1 MMAKKA
7 QEKKFSGFGQ
17 LKGTPPLDA
26 VVEKNVLFPDHS
38 HIHWKWTLLK
48 TGNLSF

>member
-7 QEKKFSGFGQ
+7 QEKKLSDFGQ

-26 VVEKNVLFPDHS
+26 VVEEKKLFYLS
-38 HIHWKWTLLK
+38 ISIYWNWTLLK